1 MGVLLH
7 TYNTKMYLN
16 FPASLSV
23 ITLGIYFLMFS
34 PVNSN
39 SVLLKRKQDLHN
51 ILTAENHENIL
62 CSNESFL
69 EY

>member
-1 MGVLLH
+1 
-7 TYNTKMYLN
+7 MYLN

-39 SVLLKRKQDLHN
+39 SVLLKRKQDLYN
-51 ILTAENHENIL
+51 ILIFNCTTVTAENHENIL

>member
-1 MGVLLH
+1 
-7 TYNTKMYLN
+7 MYLN

-51 ILTAENHENIL
+51 ILIFNCTTVTAENHENIL
-62 CSNESFL
+62 
-69 EY
+69 

>member
-1 MGVLLH
+1 
-7 TYNTKMYLN
+7 MYLN

-51 ILTAENHENIL
+51 ILIFNCTTVTAENQENIL

>member
-1 MGVLLH
+1 
-7 TYNTKMYLN
+7 MYLN

-23 ITLGIYFLMFS
+23 ITLGINFLMFS

-39 SVLLKRKQDLHN
+39 NVLLKRKQDLHN
-51 ILTAENHENIL
+51 ILIFNRTTAENHENIL
-62 CSNESFL
+62 CSKESFL

>member
-1 MGVLLH
+1 
-7 TYNTKMYLN
+7 MYLN

-51 ILTAENHENIL
+51 ILIHVFNCTTVTAENHENIL

>member
-1 MGVLLH
+1 
-7 TYNTKMYLN
+7 MYLN

-23 ITLGIYFLMFS
+23 ITLGIDFLMFS

-39 SVLLKRKQDLHN
+39 NVLLKRKQDLHN
-51 ILTAENHENIL
+51 ILIFNYTTVTAENHENIL
-62 CSNESFL
+62 CSKVSFL

>member
-1 MGVLLH
+1 
-7 TYNTKMYLN
+7 MYLN

-39 SVLLKRKQDLHN
+39 NVLLKRKQDLHN
-51 ILTAENHENIL
+51 ILIFNYTTVTAENHENIL

>member
-1 MGVLLH
+1 
-7 TYNTKMYLN
+7 MYLN

-39 SVLLKRKQDLHN
+39 NVLLKRKQDLHN
-51 ILTAENHENIL
+51 ILIFNYTTVTAENHENIL
-62 CSNESFL
+62 CSKESFL

>member
-1 MGVLLH
+1 M
-7 TYNTKMYLN
+7 
-16 FPASLSV
+16 
-23 ITLGIYFLMFS
+23 ITLGIDFSMFS

-39 SVLLKRKQDLHN
+39 NVLLKRKQDLHN
-51 ILTAENHENIL
+51 ILIFNCTTVTAENHENIL

>member
-1 MGVLLH
+1 
-7 TYNTKMYLN
+7 MYLN

-51 ILTAENHENIL
+51 ILIFNCTTVTAENHENILSL

>member
-1 MGVLLH
+1 
-7 TYNTKMYLN
+7 MYLN

-51 ILTAENHENIL
+51 ILIFNCTTVTAENHENIS

>member
-1 MGVLLH
+1 
-7 TYNTKMYLN
+7 MYLN

-51 ILTAENHENIL
+51 ILIFNCTTDTAENHENIL